1 MPRGRKNLSLDEQII
16 RQQELITTL
25 KSEIRT
31 AEERLADLEN
41 QKETI
46 ELQKL
51 RLALSAQGKTIDE
64 VLKALNNTQSEKP
77 ADELFATEGDA
88 VLAG

>member
-1 MPRGRKNLSLDEQII
+1 MPIGRKNLSLDEQII
-16 RQQELITTL
+16 RQQELIATL

-64 VLKALNNTQSEKP
+64 VLKALNTESEKP
-77 ADELFATEGDA
+77 SDELFAPEDTFI
-88 VLAG
+88 

>member
-16 RQQELITTL
+16 RQQELIATL

-64 VLKALNNTQSEKP
+64 VLKALNTESEKP
-77 ADELFATEGDA
+77 SDELFAPEDTFI
-88 VLAG
+88 

>member
-41 QKETI
+41 QKEII

-51 RLALSAQGKTIDE
+51 RLALSAQGMTIDE
-64 VLKALNNTQSEKP
+64 VLNALNTQSEKTS
-77 ADELFATEGDA
+77 DELFAPEGDA
-88 VLAG
+88 VLAV